1 MIEVLWSF
9 NVLFDHRHSFCFHL
23 FARCKTIFK
32 KSRRERETEL
42 FHLFIKLYRLIM
54 NGIILIVRE
63 GELVCCMIRK
73 KSVEK
78 MNTLNLR

>member
-32 KSRRERETEL
+32 KSRERERDRT
-42 FHLFIKLYRLIM
+42 FSFIY
-54 NGIILIVRE
+54 
-63 GELVCCMIRK
+63 
-73 KSVEK
+73 
-78 MNTLNLR
+78 

>member
-1 MIEVLWSF
+1 MFYSIIDIHFVFIYSQDAKRYL
-9 NVLFDHRHSFCFHL
+9 
-23 FARCKTIFK
+23 K
-32 KSRRERETEL
+32 KSRERETKL